1 MAYPQMED
9 IDNTSSWLKG
19 LVNTAKGKSGG
30 IERSVFKVQSYDW
43 KREKW
48 LGDTVV
54 LEEIRDL
61 LSAGAR
67 HVAYYP
73 DNPLLDRPGLRKIK
87 LEMSTESYP
96 FMP

>member
-1 MAYPQMED
+1 
-9 IDNTSSWLKG
+9 
-19 LVNTAKGKSGG
+19 LVDTAKGKSGG
-30 IERSVFKVQSYDW
+30 IEKSVFKVQSYDW
-43 KREKW
+43 KREQW
-48 LGDTVV
+48 LDDTVV
-54 LEEIRDL
+54 LEDIRDL